1 MENDDLEHF
10 HFSFTGSATVV
21 TRVICVCP
29 GPTLE
34 RKKLV
39 FLNYKIVF
47 VNYKINLFY
56 AFFPGNILTVTRFF
70 YFHFT
75 SGMSA
80 SQKRP
85 AARSSKHYL
94 DMLDMTAKSL
104 EDFAQLIRDF
114 VDDNADYAET
124 VDNEKLEK
132 FIAEL
137 QPVDTATRT
146 LHAKLLQMGKEA
158 FTEQTEQRR
167 KKIKRK

>member
-1 MENDDLEHF
+1 
-10 HFSFTGSATVV
+10 
-21 TRVICVCP
+21 
-29 GPTLE
+29 
-34 RKKLV
+34 
-39 FLNYKIVF
+39 
-47 VNYKINLFY
+47 
-56 AFFPGNILTVTRFF
+56 
-70 YFHFT
+70 
-75 SGMSA
+75 MST

-114 VDDNADYAET
+114 VDDNTDYTET

-158 FTEQTEQRR
+158 FTEQTEQSR
-167 KKIKRK
+167 KKLKRK